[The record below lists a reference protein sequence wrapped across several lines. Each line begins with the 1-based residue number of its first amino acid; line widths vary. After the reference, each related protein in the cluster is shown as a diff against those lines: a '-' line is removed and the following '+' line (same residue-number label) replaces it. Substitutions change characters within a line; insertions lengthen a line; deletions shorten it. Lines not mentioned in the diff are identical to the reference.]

1 MSAHGVV
8 EINIAAAAS
17 IFDMGGTVNG
27 VAVWPA
33 PLGSSGSARP
43 RRPWSSSWLAT
54 TALGAR
60 AGRSS
65 LTRWRRRFAAPSMNL
80 KNTAQPRFERRGHV
94 DAASFERP
102 LYHLGRPP
110 HMVGARVRGLERRQQ
125 RHGQSAV
132 GRQGQILL
140 DALIIAAREGSQNLF
155 ARIRPAA
162 SERSEE
168 RRGGKECR
176 SRWSP

>member
-60 AGRSS
+60 GTIFPDAM
-65 LTRWRRRFAAPSMNL
+65 AAAVCGAVHEF
-80 KNTAQPRFERRGHV
+80 KKYGATA
-94 DAASFERP
+94 
-102 LYHLGRPP
+102 
-110 HMVGARVRGLERRQQ
+110 
-125 RHGQSAV
+125 
-132 GRQGQILL
+132 I
-140 DALIIAAREGSQNLF
+140 
-155 ARIRPAA
+155 
-162 SERSEE
+162 
-168 RRGGKECR
+168 
-176 SRWSP
+176 